1 VKQNY
6 KAIILFKVLMTFC
19 IFGIKAQASDS
30 LFVSAVVYP
39 NPFSSKVSIKHN
51 KKEGQ
56 IQEVSIYDA
65 IGNEVFSFSREEFEN
80 PILIWYGTNYG
91 GASLSSGTYICYI
104 RTRKRSESLLL
115 QKQ

>member
-6 KAIILFKVLMTFC
+6 KAIILLKVLLTCC
-19 IFGIKAQASDS
+19 IFGAQAQSSDS
-30 LFVSAVVYP
+30 LFIAATVYP

-56 IQEVSIYDA
+56 IQEISIYDA
-65 IGNEVFSFSREEFEN
+65 IGNEVFSFSREEFDN
-80 PILIWYGTNYG
+80 PILTWYGTNYG
-91 GASLSSGTYICYI
+91 GVSLSSGTYICYI